1 MAVVTELTLGIEQ
14 FLTFEADLLDRQRYR
29 EWLALWAE
37 DGHYWIPANGEGTD
51 PDKEVSVIYDDRASL
66 EIRVNR
72 FESGLMPSRIPEPRT
87 RHVVSN
93 LRVSAD
99 PEESGELFAT
109 VNMIVGESQQGSV
122 RYWMGFTEYGLLPGP
137 TSDRYQIRSKKVV
150 LINNDQPLAAMPF
163 LL

>member
-1 MAVVTELTLGIEQ
+1 MVTELILAIEQ

-37 DGHYWIPANGEGTD
+37 DGHYWIPANGEGVD

-66 EIRVNR
+66 EIRVHR
-72 FESGLMPSRIPEPRT
+72 FESGLMPSRIPEPQI
-87 RHVVSN
+87 RHILSN
-93 LRVSAD
+93 LRVSPD
-99 PEESGELFAT
+99 TEESGELLAT

-122 RYWMGFTEYGLLPGP
+122 RYWMGFTEYGLLPGS